1 MKARPTHDA
10 EHAKLIASTRYTR
23 HDLVVD
29 GITALAA
36 IVIVVTVL
44 FNLGSI

>member
-1 MKARPTHDA
+1 MEARPARDV
-10 EHAKLIASTRYTR
+10 EHAKLLASTRYTR

-36 IVIVVTVL
+36 IVIIVTVL